1 MALEQKLNLR
11 MSQRLIMTPSLQ
23 QAIKLLQMSKLELV
37 DEIQQELTENPVL
50 EESSEDGPAP
60 ERTETEPAPAE
71 APAAADGAERSEA
84 DAEPEPESRDPFED
98 IDYESYFQDVEGSY
112 TPRTQIETG
121 EELPSFENTLA
132 EKPGLAEHL
141 TWQLDMSVTPGQTK
155 DIGRAIIGN
164 LNEDGYLKASLEEI
178 QEMGPFERE
187 EVHATLALVQGFDPI
202 GVAARDLVE
211 CLTIQLKHLGE
222 EGSVAETIVRYHMDK
237 LQTRRYKDLA
247 ETLDVPMDDLMA
259 EIEIIKGL
267 DPRPG
272 QKYNVES
279 SRYVV
284 PDVYVLK
291 LDDDYQIV
299 LNEEGL
305 PRLRISPV
313 YRRMVERGASAATPD
328 DAKDYVRNKLRS
340 AFRLI
345 KSLEER
351 QRTIYK
357 VAVSIVKHQ
366 REFLDYGIER
376 MRPLVLK
383 DVADDIGMHE
393 STVSRVVNNKYMHTH
408 RGLFEMRFFFHS
420 GIASVHG
427 GENVSSLT
435 VKDRIRKIISSEE
448 AGRPLSD
455 AAIVKILMGEGLQIA
470 RRTVAKYR
478 EELKIPASSSR
489 KSGLP

>member
-1 MALEQKLNLR
+1 MALEQRLSVR

-37 DEIQQELTENPVL
+37 EEIQQELTENPVL
-50 EESSEDGPAP
+50 EEALEDSPPAERP
-60 ERTETEPAPAE
+60 EPEAAPAE
-71 APAAADGAERSEA
+71 SAAAAD
-84 DAEPEPESRDPFED
+84 EPEPEVPNPFED
-98 IDYESYFQDVEGSY
+98 IDYESYFQDVEGTY
-112 TPRTQIETG
+112 LPRAPIETG
-121 EELPSFENTLA
+121 EALPSFENTLA
-132 EKPGLAEHL
+132 EKQDLSGHL
-141 TWQLDMSVTPGQTK
+141 IWQLDMSASSERTK
-155 DIGRAIIGN
+155 EIGRAIIGN
-164 LNEDGYLKASLEEI
+164 LNEDGYLRASVEEL
-178 QEMGPFERE
+178 QEMGDYTAE
-187 EVHATLALVQGFDPI
+187 EVRTTLDLVSAFDPV
-202 GVAARDLVE
+202 GCAARDLTE
-211 CLTIQLKHLGE
+211 CLTIQLRHLGE
-222 EGSVAETIVRYHMDK
+222 EGSAAETIVKHHMDK
-237 LQTRRYKDLA
+237 LQNRKYKDLA
-247 ETLDVPMDDLMA
+247 DALGLSMDDLHA

-272 QKYNVES
+272 QKYNIES

-284 PDVYVLK
+284 PDVYVVK
-291 LDDDYQIV
+291 IDDDYQIL

-313 YRRMVERGASAATPD
+313 YRKMIERGGGETADAT
-328 DAKDYVRNKLRS
+328 AKEYVRNKLRS

-408 RGLFEMRFFFHS
+408 RGLFELRFFFHS

-427 GENVSSLT
+427 GDNVSSLT
-435 VKDRIRKIISSEE
+435 VKERIRKIVSAED
-448 AGRPLSD
+448 GKRPLSD
-455 AAIVKILMGEGLQIA
+455 AAIVKVLLGEGLQIA

-478 EELKIPASSSR
+478 EELKIPSSGSR
-489 KSGLP
+489 KAGAF

>member
-1 MALEQKLNLR
+1 MALEQRLSVR

-37 DEIQQELTENPVL
+37 DEIQQELNENPVL
-50 EESSEDGPAP
+50 EEALEEGPV
-60 ERTETEPAPAE
+60 
-71 APAAADGAERSEA
+71 AERAESETAPVEVPGTPDSA
-84 DAEPEPESRDPFED
+84 DAEPRDPFDE

-112 TPRTQIETG
+112 VPRAPVETG
-121 EELPSFENTLA
+121 ETLPSFENTLA
-132 EKPGLAEHL
+132 EKQDLAGHL
-141 TWQLDMSVTPGQTK
+141 IWQLDMSASTERAK
-155 DIGRAIIGN
+155 EIGRAIIGN
-164 LNEDGYLKASLEEI
+164 LNEDGYLRASVEEL
-178 QEMGPFERE
+178 QEMGGFSPE
-187 EVHATLALVQGFDPI
+187 EIRATLDLVQAFDPV
-202 GVAARDLVE
+202 GCAARDLTE
-211 CLTIQLKHLGE
+211 CLTIQLRHLGE
-222 EGSVAETIVRYHMDK
+222 EGSAAETIVMHHMDK
-237 LQTRRYKDLA
+237 LQNRRYRELA
-247 ETLDVPMDDLMA
+247 EELGLSIDDLHA

-284 PDVYVLK
+284 PDVYIVK
-291 LDDDYQIV
+291 IDDDYQV
-299 LNEEGL
+299 LLNEEGL

-313 YRRMVERGASAATPD
+313 YRKMIERGGGDTAPA
-328 DAKDYVRNKLRS
+328 DAKEYVRNKLRS

-357 VAVSIVKHQ
+357 VAISIVKHQ
-366 REFLDYGIER
+366 REFLDFGIER

-408 RGLFEMRFFFHS
+408 RGLFELRFFFHS

-427 GENVSSLT
+427 GDNVSSLT
-435 VKDRIRKIISSEE
+435 VKERIRKIVSAED
-448 AGRPLSD
+448 GKRPLSD
-455 AAIVKILMGEGLQIA
+455 AAIVKVLLGEGLQIA

-478 EELKIPASSSR
+478 EELKIPSSGSR
-489 KSGLP
+489 KAGMF

>member
-1 MALEQKLNLR
+1 MALEQRLSVR

-50 EESSEDGPAP
+50 EEATEDGPPA
-60 ERTETEPAPAE
+60 ERTEAEPEPAPAE
-71 APAAADGAERSEA
+71 AAAASPEA
-84 DAEPEPESRDPFED
+84 DGEPEAETRDPFEE
-98 IDYESYFQDVEGSY
+98 IDYESFFQDVEGTY
-112 TPRTQIETG
+112 TPRAPVETG
-121 EELPSFENTLA
+121 EALPSFENTLA
-132 EKPGLAEHL
+132 EKQDLASHL
-141 TWQLDMSVTPGQTK
+141 IWQLDMSAPSERVK
-155 DIGRAIIGN
+155 EIGRAIIGN
-164 LNEDGYLKASLEEI
+164 LNEDGYLRASVEELR
-178 QEMGPFERE
+178 EMGGFTEE
-187 EVHATLALVQGFDPI
+187 EVRATLTLVQGFDPV
-202 GVAARDLVE
+202 GVAAADLTE
-211 CLTIQLKHLGE
+211 CLTIQLRHLGE
-222 EGSVAETIVRYHMDK
+222 EGSAAETIVRHHMDK
-237 LQTRRYKDLA
+237 LQNRKLKELA
-247 ETLDVPMDDLMA
+247 ETLGLAMEDLQA

-284 PDVYVLK
+284 PDVYVVK
-291 LDDDYQIV
+291 IDDDYQV
-299 LNEEGL
+299 LLNEEGL

-313 YRRMVERGASAATPD
+313 YRRMVERGGAAAPA
-328 DAKDYVRNKLRS
+328 DAKEYVRNKLRS

-408 RGLFEMRFFFHS
+408 RGLFELRFFFHS

-427 GENVSSLT
+427 GDNVSSLT
-435 VKDRIRKIISSEE
+435 VKERIRKIVSAED
-448 AGRPLSD
+448 GRRPLSD
-455 AAIVKILMGEGLQIA
+455 AAIVKVLLGEGLQIA

-478 EELKIPASSSR
+478 EELKIPSSGSR
-489 KSGLP
+489 KDGAS

>member
-1 MALEQKLNLR
+1 MALEQRLSVR

-37 DEIQQELTENPVL
+37 EEIQQELNENPVL
-50 EESSEDGPAP
+50 EEALEEAPAA
-60 ERTETEPAPAE
+60 ERTENDPAPAE
-71 APAAADGAERSEA
+71 AAATAESAESADG
-84 DAEPEPESRDPFED
+84 EPPEVETADPFEH

-112 TPRTQIETG
+112 VARAPIETG
-121 EELPSFENTLA
+121 EALPSFENTLA
-132 EKPGLAEHL
+132 EKQDLAGHL
-141 TWQLDMSVTPGQTK
+141 IWQLDMAASTDRAK
-155 DIGRAIIGN
+155 EIGRAIIGN
-164 LNEDGYLKASLEEI
+164 LNEDGYLRASVEEL
-178 QEMGPFERE
+178 QEMGGFSADEIRS
-187 EVHATLALVQGFDPI
+187 TLEMIHGFDPV
-202 GVAARDLVE
+202 GVAASDLIE
-211 CLTIQLKHLGE
+211 CLTIQLRHLGE
-222 EGSVAETIVRYHMDK
+222 EGSAAETIVRHHMDK
-237 LQTRRYKDLA
+237 LQTRRYKELA
-247 ETLDVPMDDLMA
+247 EVLGLSLDDLQA

-272 QKYNVES
+272 QKYNIES

-284 PDVYVLK
+284 PDVYVVK
-291 LDDDYQIV
+291 IDDDYQIV

-313 YRRMVERGASAATPD
+313 YRRMIERGGGENAPA
-328 DAKDYVRNKLRS
+328 DAKEYVRNKLRS

-383 DVADDIGMHE
+383 DVAEDIGMHE

-408 RGLFEMRFFFHS
+408 RGLFELRFFFHS

-427 GENVSSLT
+427 GDNVSSLT
-435 VKDRIRKIISSEE
+435 VKERIRKIVSAED
-448 AGRPLSD
+448 GRRPLSD
-455 AAIVKILMGEGLQIA
+455 AAIVKVLLGEGLQIA

-478 EELKIPASSSR
+478 EELKIPSSGSR
-489 KSGLP
+489 KAGTF